1 MNKKK
6 INNCEKEFNKRA
18 IKSGVWYIINNLVT
32 KGLGIITIPIF
43 SRVLTQEEYGI
54 VNNFQSW
61 LSILII
67 VASLNLYGSIAR
79 AKMDYEKEIDDYISS
94 ILILSTIS
102 VLIFLMCT
110 FLLQHKLTKVMGMDI
125 KLIIYMYLYII
136 FSNAF
141 EIVQSKY
148 KAYMEYKNFTI
159 ISFFTAV
166 VSIITSLILVNLMQE
181 KYFARILG
189 LTLPVMSVGI
199 FMYYS
204 VLKKSKK
211 YVNFKYWKYALGF
224 SLPLILHLLAGN
236 VLAQFD
242 RIAIATVSGFED
254 VALYGM
260 GYNIATLLSIVL
272 SSFNGAWIPWF
283 YEKMEENKYDEIRK
297 VSNYYI
303 KAFMFIAILLLA
315 VAPEVMVIMAPKN
328 YYKSIYVIPPVIL
341 GIFFQFVY
349 TLYANIEFYYK
360 KTIYVPI
367 GTVLSALINIILNM
381 LLIPRYGYLVAAYT
395 TLIGYLCLLLFHYL
409 IVKILF
415 ETSIYNMKIVSEY
428 IIVFTTITILYLY
441 LYNLVIIRYII
452 TILGVTLLV
461 IIYKESI
468 IEIIKKVKK
477 W

>member
-61 LSILII
+61 LSILIV

-297 VSNYYI
+297 VSN
-303 KAFMFIAILLLA
+303 
-315 VAPEVMVIMAPKN
+315 
-328 YYKSIYVIPPVIL
+328 
-341 GIFFQFVY
+341 
-349 TLYANIEFYYK
+349 
-360 KTIYVPI
+360 
-367 GTVLSALINIILNM
+367 
-381 LLIPRYGYLVAAYT
+381 
-395 TLIGYLCLLLFHYL
+395 
-409 IVKILF
+409 
-415 ETSIYNMKIVSEY
+415 
-428 IIVFTTITILYLY
+428 
-441 LYNLVIIRYII
+441 
-452 TILGVTLLV
+452 
-461 IIYKESI
+461 
-468 IEIIKKVKK
+468 
-477 W
+477 